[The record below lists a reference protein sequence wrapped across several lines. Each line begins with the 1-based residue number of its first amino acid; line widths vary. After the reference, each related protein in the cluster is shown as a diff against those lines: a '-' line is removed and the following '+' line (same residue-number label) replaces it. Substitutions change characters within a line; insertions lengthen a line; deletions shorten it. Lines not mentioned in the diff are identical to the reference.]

1 MVSYR
6 WYIQSY
12 TSHMSSEM
20 SRHMNDI
27 WQFIPVIC
35 LVAWEQAA
43 PGAPARSRIALE
55 MQRHRVW
62 IARVFIVPV
71 HHSTRRCHWAAVTA
85 SMGQPAPPWTQ
96 VVTRAT
102 DVGGSGWVAPPPP
115 AAGPSPTAAEDDA
128 GGHKVA
134 PPTSAAVVVS
144 WLRRA
149 ALAADCRVHK
159 QMTSVG
165 IKMN

>member
-1 MVSYR
+1 MIIIWLSYHVI
-6 WYIQSY
+6 WQSKSDLVIWHIY
-12 TSHMSSEM
+12 DRYMTGIWHRLSYDCHIPVISLDTTWCHIDGTYRHIPVIWHRELTSHMKRSSPQQN
-20 SRHMNDI
+20 R
-27 WQFIPVIC
+27 
-35 LVAWEQAA
+35 AWNAA
-43 PGAPARSRIALE
+43 A
-55 MQRHRVW
+55 HRVW

-85 SMGQPAPPWTQ
+85 SLGQA
-96 VVTRAT
+96 
-102 DVGGSGWVAPPPP
+102 
-115 AAGPSPTAAEDDA
+115 TAAEDDA